1 MRVLI
6 IDDHPLFRKGARQ
19 LFEMDSRFTVVG
31 EADNGETGIAEA
43 ARLAP
48 DLVLLDLNMKPVTGI
63 DVLRRIKEDNADAM
77 VVMLTVSDHGEDIAR
92 AIQLGADGYLLK
104 DMEPEDLLEK
114 LGQVT
119 QGQIVMDDSV
129 ANLLANL
136 WKKGEQPLLPEDA
149 NLTERESETLSLLA
163 EGLNNKRI
171 AQRLDISDGT
181 VKVHIKNILRK
192 LKVRS
197 RLEAAVWAI
206 NNGFAGGRS

>member
-19 LFEMDSRFTVVG
+19 LLEMDARFEVVG
-31 EADNGETGIAEA
+31 EADDGASSIAQT
-43 ARLAP
+43 RQLDP
-48 DLVLLDLNMKPVTGI
+48 DLVLLDLNMKPVSGI
-63 DVLRRIKEDNADAM
+63 EVLRRIKQERGDIM
-77 VVMLTVSDHGEDIAR
+77 VVMLTVSDQGEDIAK

-104 DMEPEDLLEK
+104 DMEPEDMLAK
-114 LGQVT
+114 LTQVS
-119 QGQIVMDDSV
+119 QGQIVMDDNV

-136 WKKGEQPLLPEDA
+136 LKSGEHPLLPEDA
-149 NLTERESETLSLLA
+149 NLTERETETLVLLA

-171 AQRLDISDGT
+171 ARRLNISDGT

-197 RLEAAVWAI
+197 RLEAAIWAI
-206 NNGFAGGRS
+206 NNGFAEGR

>member
-19 LFEMDSRFTVVG
+19 LLEMDARFEVVG
-31 EADNGETGIAEA
+31 EADDGASSIAQT
-43 ARLAP
+43 RQLDP
-48 DLVLLDLNMKPVTGI
+48 DLILLDLNMKPVSGI
-63 DVLRRIKEDNADAM
+63 EVLRRIKQERGDIM
-77 VVMLTVSDHGEDIAR
+77 VVMLTVSDQGEDIAK

-104 DMEPEDLLEK
+104 DMEPEDMLAK
-114 LGQVT
+114 LAQVS
-119 QGQIVMDDSV
+119 QGQIVMDDNV

-136 WKKGEQPLLPEDA
+136 LKSGEHPLLPEDA
-149 NLTERESETLSLLA
+149 NLTERETETLVLLA

-171 AQRLDISDGT
+171 ARRLNISDGT

-197 RLEAAVWAI
+197 RLEAAIWAI
-206 NNGFAGGRS
+206 NNGFAEGR

>member
-19 LFEMDSRFTVVG
+19 LLEMDARFEVVG
-31 EADNGETGIAEA
+31 EADDGASSIAQT
-43 ARLAP
+43 RQLNP
-48 DLVLLDLNMKPVTGI
+48 DLVLLDLNMKPVSGI
-63 DVLRRIKEDNADAM
+63 EVLRRIKQEREDIM
-77 VVMLTVSDHGEDIAR
+77 VVMLTVSDQGEDIAK

-104 DMEPEDLLEK
+104 DMEPEDMLAK
-114 LGQVT
+114 LAQVS
-119 QGQIVMDDSV
+119 QGQIVMDDNV

-136 WKKGEQPLLPEDA
+136 LKSGEHPLLPEDA
-149 NLTERESETLSLLA
+149 NLTERETETLVLLA

-171 AQRLDISDGT
+171 ARRLNISDGT

-197 RLEAAVWAI
+197 RLEAAIWAI
-206 NNGFAGGRS
+206 NNGFAEGR

>member
-19 LFEMDSRFTVVG
+19 LLEMDARFEVVG
-31 EADNGETGIAEA
+31 EADDGASSIAQT
-43 ARLAP
+43 RQLDP
-48 DLVLLDLNMKPVTGI
+48 DLVLLDLNMKPVSGI
-63 DVLRRIKEDNADAM
+63 EVLRRIKQERGDIM
-77 VVMLTVSDHGEDIAR
+77 VVMLTVSDQGEDIAK

-104 DMEPEDLLEK
+104 DMEPEDMLAK
-114 LGQVT
+114 LAQVS
-119 QGQIVMDDSV
+119 QGQIVMDDNV

-136 WKKGEQPLLPEDA
+136 LKSGEHPLLPEDA
-149 NLTERESETLSLLA
+149 NLTERETETLVLLA

-171 AQRLDISDGT
+171 ARRLNISDGT

-197 RLEAAVWAI
+197 RLEAAIWAI
-206 NNGFAGGRS
+206 NNGFAEGR

>member
-19 LFEMDSRFTVVG
+19 LLEMDARFEVVG
-31 EADNGETGIAEA
+31 EADDGASSIAQT
-43 ARLAP
+43 RQLDP
-48 DLVLLDLNMKPVTGI
+48 DLVLLDLNMKPVSGI
-63 DVLRRIKEDNADAM
+63 EVLRRIKQEREDIM
-77 VVMLTVSDHGEDIAR
+77 VVMLTVSDQGEDIAK

-104 DMEPEDLLEK
+104 DMEPEDMLAK
-114 LGQVT
+114 LAQVS
-119 QGQIVMDDSV
+119 QGQIVMDDNV

-136 WKKGEQPLLPEDA
+136 LKSGEHPLLPEDA
-149 NLTERESETLSLLA
+149 NLTERETETLVLLA

-171 AQRLDISDGT
+171 ARRLNISDGT

-197 RLEAAVWAI
+197 RLEAAIWAI
-206 NNGFAGGRS
+206 NNGFAEGR

>member
-19 LFEMDSRFTVVG
+19 LLEMDARFEVVG
-31 EADNGETGIAEA
+31 EADDGASSIAQT
-43 ARLAP
+43 RLLDP
-48 DLVLLDLNMKPVTGI
+48 ELVLLDLNMKPVSGI
-63 DVLRRIKEDNADAM
+63 EVLRRIKQEREDIM
-77 VVMLTVSDHGEDIAR
+77 VVMLTVSDQGEDVAK

-104 DMEPEDLLEK
+104 DMEPEDMLTK
-114 LGQVT
+114 LAQVS
-119 QGQIVMDDSV
+119 QGQIVMDDNV

-136 WKKGEQPLLPEDA
+136 LKSGEHPLLPEDA
-149 NLTERESETLSLLA
+149 NLTERETETLTLLA

-171 AQRLDISDGT
+171 ARRLNISDGT

-197 RLEAAVWAI
+197 RLEAAIWAI
-206 NNGFAGGRS
+206 NNGFAEGR

>member
-1 MRVLI
+1 MRILI

-19 LFEMDSRFTVVG
+19 LFDLDSRFDVVG
-31 EADNGETGIAEA
+31 EADGGESGIEQT

-48 DLVLLDLNMKPVTGI
+48 DLVLLDLNMKPVSGI
-63 DVLRRIKEDNADAM
+63 DVLRRIKQDNADTM
-77 VVMLTVSDHGEDIAR
+77 VVMLTVSDQGEDIAR

-104 DMEPEDLLEK
+104 DMEPEEMLDK
-114 LGQVT
+114 LGQLS
-119 QGQIVMDDSV
+119 QGQVVMDDTV

-136 WKKGEQPLLPEDA
+136 LKKGDHPLLPEDA
-149 NLTERESETLSLLA
+149 NLTEREIETLQLLA
-163 EGLNNKRI
+163 EGLNNKLI
-171 AQRLDISDGT
+171 ARRLAISDGT

-206 NNGFAGGRS
+206 NNGYAAGRS

>member
-19 LFEMDSRFTVVG
+19 LLEMDARFEVVG
-31 EADNGETGIAEA
+31 EADDGASSIAQTR
-43 ARLAP
+43 RLDP
-48 DLVLLDLNMKPVTGI
+48 DLVLLDLNMKPVSGI
-63 DVLRRIKEDNADAM
+63 EVLRRIKQEREDIM
-77 VVMLTVSDHGEDIAR
+77 VVMLTVSDQGEDIAK

-104 DMEPEDLLEK
+104 DMEPEDMLAK
-114 LGQVT
+114 LAQVS
-119 QGQIVMDDSV
+119 QGQIVMDDNV

-136 WKKGEQPLLPEDA
+136 LKSGEHPLLPEDA
-149 NLTERESETLSLLA
+149 NLTERETETLVLLA

-171 AQRLDISDGT
+171 ARRLNISDGT

-197 RLEAAVWAI
+197 RLEAAIWAI
-206 NNGFAGGRS
+206 NNGFAEGR

>member
-19 LFEMDSRFTVVG
+19 LLEMDARFEVVG
-31 EADNGETGIAEA
+31 EADDGASSITQT
-43 ARLAP
+43 RQLDP
-48 DLVLLDLNMKPVTGI
+48 DLVLLDLNMKPVSGI
-63 DVLRRIKEDNADAM
+63 EVLRRIKQEREDIM
-77 VVMLTVSDHGEDIAR
+77 VVMLTVSDQGEDIAK

-104 DMEPEDLLEK
+104 DMEPEDMLAK
-114 LGQVT
+114 LAQVS
-119 QGQIVMDDSV
+119 QGQIVMDDNV

-136 WKKGEQPLLPEDA
+136 LKSGEHPLLPEDA
-149 NLTERESETLSLLA
+149 NLTERETETLVLLA

-171 AQRLDISDGT
+171 ARRLNISDGT

-197 RLEAAVWAI
+197 RLEAAIWAI
-206 NNGFAGGRS
+206 NNGFAEGR

>member
-19 LFEMDSRFTVVG
+19 LLEMDARFEVVG
-31 EADNGETGIAEA
+31 EADDGASSIAQTR
-43 ARLAP
+43 RLDP
-48 DLVLLDLNMKPVTGI
+48 DLILLDLNMKPVSGI
-63 DVLRRIKEDNADAM
+63 EVLRRIKQERGDIM
-77 VVMLTVSDHGEDIAR
+77 VVMLTVSDQGEDIAK

-104 DMEPEDLLEK
+104 DMEPEDMLAK
-114 LGQVT
+114 LAQVS
-119 QGQIVMDDSV
+119 QGQIVMDDNV

-136 WKKGEQPLLPEDA
+136 LKSGEHPLLPEDA
-149 NLTERESETLSLLA
+149 NLTERETETLVLLA

-171 AQRLDISDGT
+171 ARRLNISDGT

-197 RLEAAVWAI
+197 RLEAAIWAI
-206 NNGFAGGRS
+206 NNGFAEGR